1 VRRGPRVL
9 FAGASFSPFRGEKIG
24 IAGENGSGKSTLL
37 ELVRG
42 VVHRDTGKFEMP
54 GNLVMAHVQ
63 QDIEATDQR
72 AKAQAALDAPQKAV
86 AVGIFVDCYRF
97 RGDVLDLRGDWADPL
112 KAWGDVLM
120 KQNQPKEA
128 LAKYDEAL
136 KYAPNWKQL
145 KQAREAAVT
154 MKT

>member
-1 VRRGPRVL
+1 MLKFTDLTVRRGPRVL

-112 KAWGDVLM
+112 KKAWGDVLM

-128 LAKYDEAL
+128 L
-136 KYAPNWKQL
+136 KYAPN
-145 KQAREAAVT
+145 
-154 MKT
+154 